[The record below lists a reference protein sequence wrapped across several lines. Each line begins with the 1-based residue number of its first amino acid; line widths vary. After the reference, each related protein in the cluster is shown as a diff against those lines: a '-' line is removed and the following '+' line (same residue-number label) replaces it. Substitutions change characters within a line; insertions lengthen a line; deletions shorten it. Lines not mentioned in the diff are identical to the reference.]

1 MGHVFGDQLVS
12 IEFHCVN
19 IGTYS
24 PAMDTW
30 FGDRKKVELNLCVVI
45 MGITLPKTVHKG
57 RTRRTND
64 SAPMVTWNL
73 SFLTTPVGYCVWF

>member
-30 FGDRKKVELNLCVVI
+30 FGDRKKSRVEFVCRYY
-45 MGITLPKTVHKG
+45 GHYFTEDG
-57 RTRRTND
+57 
-64 SAPMVTWNL
+64 S
-73 SFLTTPVGYCVWF
+73 